1 MIRRGY
7 FTTSELIRSPLSFLS
22 FSEKFTI
29 LRKGI
34 ANTSHIAKQVGYK
47 GNRPTPFFAGF
58 ITIAITLLSFSSP
71 AQSTGNKLDVVVI
84 DAGHGGK
91 DPGTRGAY
99 TKEKDIALKVSLK
112 LGALITQ
119 NMKDVKVLYT
129 RSKDVFIDL
138 DKRASFANDNH
149 ADVFIVVHV
158 NSLPEATPETRKQSI
173 MGTET
178 YVMGLHKSDANF
190 EVAKR
195 ENSVIFSEENYQDKY
210 EGFDPNSP
218 ESYILINLN
227 QSANQESSLLLASK
241 IESQLKTRAGRKSKG
256 VKQAGFLVLWQTTMP
271 SVYCEIGYL
280 SNTKEEKE
288 LNDPKVQ
295 ESIAA
300 AIYRALKDY
309 KAQVDLIN

>member
-1 MIRRGY
+1 M
-7 FTTSELIRSPLSFLS
+7 
-22 FSEKFTI
+22 
-29 LRKGI
+29 
-34 ANTSHIAKQVGYK
+34 GYK
-47 GNRPTPFFAGF
+47 GKRTSPFFAGF

-71 AQSTGNKLDVVVI
+71 AQSTDNKLDVVVI

-91 DPGTRGAY
+91 DPGTRGSY
-99 TKEKDIALKVSLK
+99 TKEKDIALKVTLK
-112 LGALITQ
+112 LGALITE

-129 RSKDVFIDL
+129 RSKDVFIPL
-138 DKRASFANDNH
+138 DKRAKFANDNH
-149 ADVFIVVHV
+149 ADIFIVIHV
-158 NSLPEATPETRKQSI
+158 NSLPEDTPDTRKQSI

-178 YVMGLHKSDANF
+178 YVMGTHKTEANF

-241 IESQLKTRAGRKSKG
+241 IESQLKTKAGRKSKG

-271 SVYCEIGYL
+271 GVYCEIGYL

>member
-1 MIRRGY
+1 M
-7 FTTSELIRSPLSFLS
+7 
-22 FSEKFTI
+22 
-29 LRKGI
+29 
-34 ANTSHIAKQVGYK
+34 VYK
-47 GNRPTPFFAGF
+47 GKRSTLILSGF
-58 ITIAITLLSFSSP
+58 ITIAITLLSFPSL
-71 AQSTGNKLDVVVI
+71 AQGTENRLDVVVI

-91 DPGTRGAY
+91 DPGTRGSY

-112 LGALITQ
+112 LGALIEQ
-119 NMKDVKVLYT
+119 NLKDVKVLYT
-129 RSKDVFIDL
+129 RRKDVFITL
-138 DKRASFANDNH
+138 DNRAKFANDNH

-158 NSLPEATPETRKQSI
+158 NSLPETTPEARKQSI
-173 MGTET
+173 IGTET
-178 YVMGLHKSDANF
+178 YVMGLHKSEANF

-195 ENSVIFSEENYQDKY
+195 ENSVIFSEENYKDKY
-210 EGFDPNSP
+210 DGFDPNSP
-218 ESYILINLN
+218 ESYILMNLN

-241 IESQLKTRAGRKSKG
+241 IESQLKTKAGRKSKG

-295 ESIAA
+295 DNIAS
-300 AIYRALKDY
+300 AIYRALKEY

>member
-1 MIRRGY
+1 MRRRGN
-7 FTTSELIRSPLSFLS
+7 FTTSELVLSCLS

-47 GNRPTPFFAGF
+47 GIRPTPFLAGF

-71 AQSTGNKLDVVVI
+71 AQSTGNKLDVGVI

-112 LGALITQ
+112 LGALISE

-138 DKRASFANDNH
+138 DKRAKFANDNH
-149 ADVFIVVHV
+149 ADVFIVIHL
-158 NSLPEATPETRKQSI
+158 NSLPETTPDARKQSI
-173 MGTET
+173 MGAET

-195 ENSVIFSEENYQDKY
+195 ENSVIFTEENYQDKY

-241 IESQLKTRAGRKSKG
+241 IDSQLKTKAGRKGRG
-256 VKQAGFLVLWQTTMP
+256 VKLAGFLVLWQTTMP